1 MSEHD
6 TSYFD
11 AEFTNEAV
19 RLTPPQSSQ
28 RLETLEEMDEIQ
40 NNFTQFSFHHEVGI
54 NINDQNLKSKNYD
67 IKVISI
73 VQKREDTWVHVNAFQ
88 VYQKNKPNCT
98 KN

>member
-54 NINDQNLKSKNYD
+54 YDQNYWGVGIYD
-67 IKVISI
+67 
-73 VQKREDTWVHVNAFQ
+73 Q
-88 VYQKNKPNCT
+88 VLMIRT
-98 KN
+98 